1 MTALATRIAL
11 DACTSLQDVPFDCPV
26 TVTDGVYVDAPGV
39 YLDDVVLMSEGH
51 QVQVPTGW
59 ELVTGFDSWGGV
71 FDLAQ
76 YITDG
81 MSQQIACDYEGQVLV
96 LSEVRMDDE
105 SEDGGDMPV
114 GWAILA
120 RQA

>member
-11 DACTSLQDVPFDCPV
+11 DTYTSLQDTPFDCPV
-26 TVTDGVYVDAPGV
+26 TVTDGVYVDVPGV
-39 YLDDVVLMSEGH
+39 YLDDVVLMSEVN

-59 ELVTGFDSWGGV
+59 ELVTGYGSWGGV
-71 FDLAQ
+71 FDPAQ

-81 MSQQIACDYEGQVLV
+81 MSQQIARDYEGQVLV
-96 LSEVRMDDE
+96 LSEVQMDDE
-105 SEDGGDMPV
+105 SEDGDDMPV
-114 GWAILA
+114 GWAILV

>member
-11 DACTSLQDVPFDCPV
+11 GTYTSLQDTPFDCPV
-26 TVTDGVYVDAPGV
+26 TVTGGVYVDAPGV
-39 YLDDVVLMSEGH
+39 YLDDDVLMAEGH

-59 ELVTGFDSWGGV
+59 ELVTGFGSWGGI
-71 FDLAQ
+71 FDPAQ

-81 MSQQIACDYEGQVLV
+81 MSEQIARDYEGQVLV
-96 LSEVRMDDE
+96 LSEVQVDDE
-105 SEDGGDMPV
+105 DEDEDDMPV